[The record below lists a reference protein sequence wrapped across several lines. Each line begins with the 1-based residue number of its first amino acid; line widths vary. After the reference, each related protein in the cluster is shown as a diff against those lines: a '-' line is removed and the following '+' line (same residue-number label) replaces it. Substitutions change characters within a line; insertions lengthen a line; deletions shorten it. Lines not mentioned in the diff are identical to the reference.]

1 MFRPARSLL
10 YSLSRIKECRAV
22 HVNSQNLSEI
32 TEYECKHSILCN
44 CRISLIFVCKYMIK
58 L

>member
-32 TEYECKHSILCN
+32 TEYECKEN
-44 CRISLIFVCKYMIK
+44 
-58 L
+58 